1 MGSRKAKRAMSMQP
15 SRIACMARISL
26 KEFVQNLARKPNDF
40 NVRAHPSTV
49 AGPNTATAT
58 PPVNALICGRITIR
72 RNAEVAS

>member
-15 SRIACMARISL
+15 SRIAYMARISL

-49 AGPNTATAT
+49 AGP
-58 PPVNALICGRITIR
+58 
-72 RNAEVAS
+72 